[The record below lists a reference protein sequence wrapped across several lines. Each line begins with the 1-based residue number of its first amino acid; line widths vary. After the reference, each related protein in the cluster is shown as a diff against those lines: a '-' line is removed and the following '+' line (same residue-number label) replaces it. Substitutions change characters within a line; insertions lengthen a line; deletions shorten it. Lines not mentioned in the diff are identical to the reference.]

1 MSDLI
6 ERLISRADFFDSL
19 REWDAPSGALEREAA
34 DRIAGL
40 EKALAEARERYVA
53 FRQILVETLDT
64 SPPTEGAMEFVS
76 RLTDRMEHEA
86 DKFDAA
92 SLSSSKQ
99 KDSE

>member
-34 DRIAGL
+34 DRIASL
-40 EKALAEARERYVA
+40 EAALAPFAEWAEKLDREFGDHPGDTVA
-53 FRQILVETLDT
+53 AGIR
-64 SPPTEGAMEFVS
+64 GAFV
-76 RLTDRMEHEA
+76 TFA
-86 DKFDAA
+86 DLRRAA

-99 KDSE
+99 KDGGE